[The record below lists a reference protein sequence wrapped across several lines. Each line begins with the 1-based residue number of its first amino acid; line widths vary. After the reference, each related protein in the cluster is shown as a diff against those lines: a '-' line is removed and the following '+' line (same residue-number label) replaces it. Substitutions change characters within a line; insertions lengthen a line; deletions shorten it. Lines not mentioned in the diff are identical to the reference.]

1 MTYYHVEAVGE
12 REREREREIEGGKE
26 REIRRGRRLAVFLR
40 PGVLPPSSEFNLPAF
55 TDPSAAGC
63 STASRPGL
71 WQPGHEPGCG
81 RLPNRLER
89 LEPLHDPRAEIS
101 CADAAGLPDNSIHR
115 YRDGRRFKFGRARPR
130 GWRHTRQAWN
140 FVAAGGAV
148 AGRADASSE
157 SESAR
162 APCRCTDGC
171 NLWFPPLIAAPL
183 RI

>member
-1 MTYYHVEAVGE
+1 M
-12 REREREREIEGGKE
+12 
-26 REIRRGRRLAVFLR
+26 FLR
-40 PGVLPPSSEFNLPAF
+40 PGVLPPSSEINLPAF

-130 GWRHTRQAWN
+130 GWRHTRQARN
-140 FVAAGGAV
+140 SAAAGGAV

-162 APCRCTDGC
+162 APCRCTDCCRPVVSSADCRTSSHIMIYLATFDFKKTTAGYDG
-171 NLWFPPLIAAPL
+171 I
-183 RI
+183 